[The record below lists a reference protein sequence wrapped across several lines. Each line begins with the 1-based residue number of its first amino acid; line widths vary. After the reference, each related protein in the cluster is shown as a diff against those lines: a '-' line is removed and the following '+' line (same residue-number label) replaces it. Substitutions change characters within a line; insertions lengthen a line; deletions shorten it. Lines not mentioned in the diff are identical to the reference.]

1 MDTET
6 ILKELV
12 TAAHHDLAKTQAIL
26 AQHPTLLNAQY
37 DWGDNDLETP
47 LEAAAH
53 MGDRRI
59 AEWLLEQGAPLI
71 ICAAAML
78 GRTEA
83 VREMLHA
90 DAALANARGGHGI
103 PLMFHAA
110 MSGDVELAALLKAH
124 GCREGYDDAL
134 HGAIDFGHE
143 AMVKW
148 LLANGATNL
157 NVPNFAG
164 KSPLTAALKS
174 GHSGIVEMLRAHGAL
189 EAAQP

>member
-1 MDTET
+1 
-6 ILKELV
+6 
-12 TAAHHDLAKTQAIL
+12 
-26 AQHPTLLNAQY
+26 
-37 DWGDNDLETP
+37 
-47 LEAAAH
+47 
-53 MGDRRI
+53 
-59 AEWLLEQGAPLI
+59 
-71 ICAAAML
+71 
-78 GRTEA
+78 
-83 VREMLHA
+83 
-90 DAALANARGGHGI
+90 
-103 PLMFHAA
+103 
-110 MSGDVELAALLKAH
+110 LKAH